1 MDAIDSW
8 SHYFTV
14 WVLYTPRWSADFIF
28 TMNGIPKKIYKGN
41 DLPLQKKTI
50 NLSFISFQF
59 TSSVIR

>member
-8 SHYFTV
+8 IPLFYSMGFIHPKV
-14 WVLYTPRWSADFIF
+14 IGGLYLHHERYY
-28 TMNGIPKKIYKGN
+28 KKIYQGN

-50 NLSFISFQF
+50 NLSLISFQF